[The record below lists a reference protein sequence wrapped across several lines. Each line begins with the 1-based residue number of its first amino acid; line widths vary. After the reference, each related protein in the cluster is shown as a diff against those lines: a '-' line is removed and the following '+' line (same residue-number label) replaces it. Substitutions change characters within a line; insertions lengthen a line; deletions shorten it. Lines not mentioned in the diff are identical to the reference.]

1 MIVELAV
8 NPWTCGGPEHR
19 HLPKLAAILAVVL
32 AVLLAGCAAQV
43 APTPDRHKREP
54 AELAD
59 TYYQGLLAQG
69 KPVFGVDSA
78 RSIVVI
84 EVRRG
89 GSFAHLGHDHVV
101 ASHDVAGH
109 IAPGEGRADLR
120 VPLDAL
126 VVDEP
131 ALRAEAGFHTA
142 LSADDIAGTRGN
154 MLAKVL
160 EADRYPYARITVSGL
175 GSRGSPMK
183 LQVDITLHGVTRS
196 VQTAVEFL
204 RTDEELSVSGVIA
217 IDQSEYGI
225 VPLSVLGGAIAV
237 QDRLNM
243 SYRIYARRMQ

>member
-1 MIVELAV
+1 V
-8 NPWTCGGPEHR
+8 NPWTCREPDHR

-43 APTPDRHKREP
+43 AQTPHGHKREP

-59 TYYQGLLAQG
+59 TYYHGLFAQG
-69 KPVFGVDSA
+69 KPVFRVDSA
-78 RSIVVI
+78 RSILVI

-89 GSFAHLGHDHVV
+89 GSFAHLGHNHVV
-101 ASHDVAGH
+101 ASHDVAGY

-154 MLAKVL
+154 MLTKVL
-160 EADRYPYARITVSGL
+160 ETDRYPYALITVSGL
-175 GSRGSPMK
+175 GPSSSPMK
-183 LQVDITLHGVTRS
+183 LQVDITLHGVTRY
-196 VQTAVEFL
+196 VQTAVEL
-204 RTDEELSVSGVIA
+204 EQTDEELSISGAMA

-237 QDRLNM
+237 QDRLNV
-243 SYRIYARRMQ
+243 SFRIYARRVQ